1 MSVKLGIDLL
11 KQDLSYLESRYL
23 AYISDVGNTL
33 FDWNNIYTEWDN
45 KRYMK
50 TKSKQP
56 RYVRVVKK

>member
-1 MSVKLGIDLL
+1 MSIKLGIDLL
-11 KQDLSYLESRYL
+11 KQDFSYVESRYL
-23 AYISDVGNTL
+23 AYINDVGNTL

>member
-1 MSVKLGIDLL
+1 MNIRLGIDLSTPILPYFEAWHNAYL
-11 KQDLSYLESRYL
+11 K
-23 AYISDVGNTL
+23 DVGNTL

-45 KRYMK
+45 KRYLK

>member
-1 MSVKLGIDLL
+1 VTIKLGIDLL

-23 AYISDVGNTL
+23 AYVCDVGNTL
-33 FDWNNIYTEWDN
+33 FDWNTIYTEWDN

-56 RYVRVVKK
+56 RYVRVLIK